1 MLKFFRCNTY
11 KKQGGSL
18 PAVSLVPLGHED
30 HFRRIIPDRR
40 PVKTPIQRR
49 NPEPASRQEM
59 LYLIPEE
66 QSERPRKHQPL
77 LAAIPMPDVKNHL
90 HVIPLL
96 RAMERG
102 YSLADAHLSPVRS
115 LVLAHQHLSHVH
127 GIVHSLGIRLEHIQD

>member
-11 KKQGGSL
+11 KKTGGSL
-18 PAVSLVPLGHED
+18 PAVSLMPLGYED

-66 QSERPRKHQPL
+66 ISERPRKHQPL
-77 LAAIPMPDVKNHL
+77 LAAIPMPDGKNHL
-90 HVIPLL
+90 HVVPLL

-102 YSLADAHLSPVRS
+102 HTLRDAHLPPVRGC
-115 LVLAHQHLSHVH
+115 VLAHQHFSHVN
-127 GIVHSLGIRLEHIQD
+127 GIVHSLGIRLEYIQD